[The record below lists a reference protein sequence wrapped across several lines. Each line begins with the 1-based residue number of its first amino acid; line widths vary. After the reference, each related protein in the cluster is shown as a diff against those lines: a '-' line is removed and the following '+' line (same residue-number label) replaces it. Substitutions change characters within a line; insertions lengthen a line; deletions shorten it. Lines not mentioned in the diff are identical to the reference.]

1 VGAGGGGGGGGSRS
15 VYLMRNVCSEI
26 CKLSLMISRVLLFEI
41 LLLCLLKFSCATSL
55 EEEEEEEE

>member
-1 VGAGGGGGGGGSRS
+1 MGGGVGSRS

-41 LLLCLLKFSCATSL
+41 LLLCLLKFTCATSL
-55 EEEEEEEE
+55 EEEEEE

>member
-1 VGAGGGGGGGGSRS
+1 MGGGGGSRS

-26 CKLSLMISRVLLFEI
+26 CKHSLMISRVLLFEI